1 MADRLER
8 MKALGVKQVDMILKL
23 RERGIAVQPPELSS
37 MLRGIYTYP
46 KAEKVLNECDNILSE
61 LENAR

>member
-1 MADRLER
+1 MEDRLER

-23 RERGIAVQPPELSS
+23 RERGITVQPPELSS

>member
-1 MADRLER
+1 MEDRLER